1 MPQLRSLFVD
11 RCKRITDAGL
21 APLVRRSADLVGQ
34 AGNHESRHT
43 SHRTCCAQGTHCPNL
58 RRVHVGGTM
67 ITYYALAALNSLE
80 DLQDVSG
87 TQTFL
92 IIIIILILICSFD

>member
-1 MPQLRSLFVD
+1 
-11 RCKRITDAGL
+11 
-21 APLVRRSADLVGQ
+21 
-34 AGNHESRHT
+34 
-43 SHRTCCAQGTHCPNL
+43 L

-87 TQTFL
+87 T
-92 IIIIILILICSFD
+92 